1 MGRIHVLA
9 ASHGT
14 DNERGQQLIHE
25 LRAQLEELARDAGL
39 TELVWHEAYVD
50 VQQPRLPEVLGSL
63 PADEPAVVLPLLV
76 ADGVHTTYDIAGAVA
91 ARANTT
97 AAAPLGS
104 LPDLAKVLAQRAQA
118 HLAEHPSVVLAAAG
132 TRLEKGQL
140 QVRKLAERLSV
151 ELGREVQVA
160 YCAGAKPLIQ
170 DLLSTEIQTPVL
182 VLSALLADGLFQT
195 RLASTGA
202 SVITSPLLPDVMI
215 AKCFFVRLQEALKA
229 AGWLSLDDEVH
240 RD

>member
-14 DNERGQQLIHE
+14 DDERGQRLIHE
-25 LRAQLEELARDAGL
+25 LRAQLEELARNSGL

-50 VQQPRLPEVLGSL
+50 VQHPQIPAVLDSL

-76 ADGVHTTYDIAGAVA
+76 ADGVHTTYDIAGAVK

-104 LPDLAKVLAQRAQA
+104 LPELAHVLARRAQA
-118 HLAEHPSVVLAAAG
+118 HLELHSTVVLAAAG
-132 TRLEKGQL
+132 TRLETGQQQIGEL
-140 QVRKLAERLSV
+140 AKLVSA

-170 DLLSTEIQTPVL
+170 DLLATEIQAPVL

-229 AGWLSLDDEVH
+229 AC
-240 RD
+240 